1 MDLIRLILGLS
12 GAGAPDRFAG
22 YTSVMST
29 SRLTPGSQSSLRE
42 ANRARILD
50 TIRQLGAMTQVELA
64 EITGLS
70 PATVSIIVS
79 ELASAGIVMTSQ
91 VTRSGR
97 RATQVAISP
106 RLGLVAGIHFSSR
119 SLRLVLSD
127 PAGTVVAE
135 QRMPL
140 PQDHR
145 SDIGLDRAAQL
156 VADMLESS
164 GTPRDHLR
172 AAGLG
177 ICAPYDPKTDLLPV
191 PGLMR
196 GWDEVRIAESMSRRL
211 GVPVAVDN
219 DANLAMLA
227 EARYGVARGAASGVF
242 VSLGHG
248 IGAGVMANGAILRG
262 HAGLAGEIGHIQ
274 VVENGAVCRCGNRGC
289 LEVVVNSATLAAS
302 VRNVLGAVALRDIIA
317 MARHG
322 DIGCTRVI
330 ADAAQYIG
338 LALSALCNV
347 LNPEVIVVGGE
358 LAGAGGILTAPL
370 EAAIE
375 RHALHNPLAPPR
387 VELSELGNDASVLGA
402 AALAIDSSL
411 RVANSVQVSA

>member
-1 MDLIRLILGLS
+1 
-12 GAGAPDRFAG
+12 
-22 YTSVMST
+22 
-29 SRLTPGSQSSLRE
+29 
-42 ANRARILD
+42 
-50 TIRQLGAMTQVELA
+50 MTQVELA
-64 EITGLS
+64 DTTGLS

-79 ELASAGIVMTSQ
+79 ELVAADIVTTAQ

-97 RATQVAISP
+97 RATQVAIS
-106 RLGLVAGIHFSSR
+106 RDLGLTAGIHFSSR

-127 PAGTVVAE
+127 PVGTVVAE

-145 SDIGLDRAAQL
+145 SDIGMDRAAEL
-156 VADMLESS
+156 IADMLTAS
-164 GTPRDHLR
+164 GAPHDELR

-177 ICAPYDPKTDLLPV
+177 ICAPYDPATDMLSV

-196 GWDEVRIAESMSRRL
+196 GWDEVKIAESMSRRL
-211 GVPVAVDN
+211 GAPVVVDN
-219 DANLAMLA
+219 DVNLAMLA
-227 EARYGVARGAASGVF
+227 EARYGIARGTTSGVF

-248 IGAGVMANGAILRG
+248 IGAGVLANGRLLRG

-274 VVENGAVCRCGNRGC
+274 VVENGALCRCGNRGC
-289 LEVVVNSATLAAS
+289 LEAVVNSTTIAAS
-302 VRNVLGAVALRDIIA
+302 LRNVLGTVALRDVIS
-317 MARHG
+317 MARQG

-330 ADAAQYIG
+330 ADAAQHIG

-347 LNPEVIVVGGE
+347 LNPEIIVIGGE
-358 LAGAGGILTAPL
+358 LAAAGGILTAPL

-375 RHALHNPLAPPR
+375 RHSLHNPLTPPR

-402 AALAIDSSL
+402 AALALDSSL
-411 RVANSVQVSA
+411 RVAHTNQATA

>member
-1 MDLIRLILGLS
+1 
-12 GAGAPDRFAG
+12 
-22 YTSVMST
+22 MSPVGVP
-29 SRLTPGSQSSLRE
+29 SGSQTSLRE

-50 TIRQLGAMTQVELA
+50 TINRLGAMTQVELA
-64 EITGLS
+64 ELTGLS

-79 ELASAGIVMTSQ
+79 ELVAAGIVTTSQ

-97 RATQVAISP
+97 RATQVAIS
-106 RLGLVAGIHFSSR
+106 RSLGLVAGILFSSR
-119 SLRLVLSD
+119 SLRLVLCD
-127 PAGTVVAE
+127 PDGTVVAE

-140 PQDHR
+140 PPDHR
-145 SDIGLDRAAQL
+145 SDIGMDRAAQL

-164 GTPRDHLR
+164 GVTGDQLR
-172 AAGLG
+172 GAGLG
-177 ICAPYDPKTDLLPV
+177 ICAPYNPKTDMLPV

-196 GWDEVRIAESMSRRL
+196 GWDEVRIAESMARRL
-211 GVPVAVDN
+211 GVPVVADN
-219 DANLAMLA
+219 DVNLAMLA
-227 EARYGVARGAASGVF
+227 EARYGAARGASSAVF

-262 HAGLAGEIGHIQ
+262 NEGLAGEIGHIQ
-274 VVENGAVCRCGNRGC
+274 VVENGGLCRCGNRGC
-289 LEVVVNSATLAAS
+289 LEVVVNSSTLASS

-330 ADAAQYIG
+330 ADAAQHIG

-347 LNPEVIVVGGE
+347 LNPEIIVIGGE
-358 LAGAGGILTAPL
+358 LAAAGGMLTAPL

-375 RHALHNPLAPPR
+375 RHALHNPLSPPR
-387 VELSELGNDASVLGA
+387 VALTELEDRASVLGA
-402 AALAIDSSL
+402 ATLAIDSSL
-411 RVANSVQVSA
+411 RVANSGQVLSA